1 MLLLDDTLA
10 LLVDFRPEIK
20 HALLLLLMLLDGIL
34 SFLNLIFTVF
44 HKSFLDTYLALL
56 LSDWRCH
63 SL

>member
-44 HKSFLDTYLALL
+44 HESFLDTYLALL
-56 LSDWRCH
+56 LSDWWCH